1 MTMERSEKSPWKV
14 GVLFSQSGVTS
25 AIEKTQ
31 LNGTLLAIQ
40 EINEAG
46 GVLDREIEPVIYDPA
61 SNPEQYQKLAERLLC
76 DDGVNLIFGCYMSS
90 TRKAVLSV
98 IEKHN
103 GLLFY
108 PTLYEGFEFSNNII
122 YTGAAPNQNSM
133 QLADFMMKESGNR
146 VYMIGS
152 NYVYPYESNRI
163 MMDYIRQNKGTVIEE
178 RYLPLEA
185 EERDF
190 IPIIDEI
197 KKKEPSF
204 IFSTVV
210 GTSTAFF
217 YQAYAEAGL
226 DPATMPIVSLT
237 TSEAE
242 IMKMGIDAARGHI
255 TSAPY
260 FETIESEANKR
271 FVANYRKAF
280 GPDAPITSGSEAAYF
295 QVHIMAKGLEQVDM
309 RDTKILRAAVLGSEF
324 EAPQGRIRIDP
335 DNNHTYLWPR
345 VGRVNEEG
353 NFDII
358 GQTISSVKP
367 DPYLVAPHHNDWS
380 MQHFRVHGPKYAQA
394 H

>member
-1 MTMERSEKSPWKV
+1 MELSDNSPWKV

-25 AIEKTQ
+25 TVEKTQ
-31 LNGTLLAIQ
+31 LNGTLLAIR
-40 EINEAG
+40 ELNEAG
-46 GVLDREIEPVIYDPA
+46 GILGREIKPVIYDPA
-61 SNPEQYQKLAERLLC
+61 SNPEQHQKLAEKLLC
-76 DDGVNLIFGCYMSS
+76 EDDVKVIFGCYMSS

-122 YTGAAPNQNSM
+122 YTGAAPNQNSI
-133 QLADFMMKESGNR
+133 QLADFMMNEGGKR
-146 VYMIGS
+146 VYMVGS

-163 MMDYIRQNKGTVIEE
+163 MKDYIRQNRGTVVEE
-178 RYLPLEA
+178 RYLSLEA
-185 EERDF
+185 GEKDF

-197 KKKEPSF
+197 KAKEPSF

-210 GTSTAFF
+210 GASTAFF

-242 IMKMGIDAARGHI
+242 IMEMGIDVARGHI

-260 FETIESEANKR
+260 FETIESDVNNL
-271 FVANYRKAF
+271 FVKNYRKEF
-280 GPDAPITSGSEAAYF
+280 GPDAPITSGSESAYY
-295 QVHIMAKGLEQVDM
+295 QVRIMAKGLEQVGM
-309 RDTKILRAAVLGSEF
+309 RDTKILRAAVLGSEY

-345 VGRVNEEG
+345 VGRVNAQG
-353 NFDII
+353 KFDII
-358 GQTISSVKP
+358 GQTFSSVKP
-367 DPYLVAPHHNDWS
+367 DPYLVFPHHNDWS
-380 MQHFRVHGPKYAQA
+380 MQHFHVHDQKYVQV